1 MPIEPVF
8 SRAGSQCAAT
18 ITQVLRFESAMF
30 LSGGDYRV
38 NPIVREIVCETIG
51 PTWEIHWTRLK
62 NHRIRVGV
70 PWDPTYGSIKW
81 RKLGA
86 ARNNPSIRRATRDA
100 CAHHHHPKSRPL
112 RQNEWLCASVTRH
125 SHRPCSPPGSP
136 GPDAPMRKY
145 C

>member
-62 NHRIRVGV
+62 K
-70 PWDPTYGSIKW
+70 PSDP
-81 RKLGA
+81 
-86 ARNNPSIRRATRDA
+86 
-100 CAHHHHPKSRPL
+100 SRG
-112 RQNEWLCASVTRH
+112 TM
-125 SHRPCSPPGSP
+125 
-136 GPDAPMRKY
+136 GPDLWIY
-145 C
+145 